1 MFKFIRTSSENTD
14 FQELTKM
21 LDAYLRMLDGEEH
34 AFYAQFNKIAL
45 IKHAIVVYQDERAV
59 ACGAIKEYNANTMEI
74 KRMYVLEDMRGKGLG
89 TQILKELEE
98 WAKLLNFPKC
108 ILETGNKQ
116 PDAIALYRKNGYQ
129 TIPNYGQYLHVEN
142 SVCFE
147 KQLL

>member
-1 MFKFIRTSSENTD
+1 MFKFVRTNSENTH
-14 FQELTKM
+14 FQELTKI
-21 LDAYLRMLDGEEH
+21 LDAYLGMLDGEEH

-45 IKHAIVVYQDERAV
+45 IKYAIVVYQDERPI
-59 ACGAIKEYNANTMEI
+59 ACGAIKEYDANTMEI
-74 KRMYVLEDMRGKGLG
+74 KRMYVVEDMRGKGLA
-89 TQILKELEE
+89 TQVLKELEE
-98 WAKLLNFPKC
+98 WAKSLHFTKC